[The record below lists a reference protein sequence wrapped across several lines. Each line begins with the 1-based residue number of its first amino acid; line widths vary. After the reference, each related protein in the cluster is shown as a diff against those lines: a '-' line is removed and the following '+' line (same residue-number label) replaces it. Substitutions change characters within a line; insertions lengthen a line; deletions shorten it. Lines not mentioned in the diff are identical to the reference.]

1 MAIAIGSGVL
11 VPKTDHVSQL
21 VHHYS
26 KLVAILPDTYRLWP
40 VPSLP
45 DERAAPLT
53 LKLSTNIFINQQ
65 GKGTFLLGRRKSNSP
80 ARPLRE
86 EYIIRMLLGYPFHE
100 FHAGEILPVSHRLFE
115 QSFVGA
121 GKISIDLVRDHPVIP
136 HPLLPSRRRSPRPA
150 RQPLPRGPALP
161 RHLFRPVLHVV
172 ELDRTQLP
180 IVKRH
185 HLVRGLVQLSF
196 DRRNLSTAM
205 PPLRRSAK
213 ILRKNWSGIVFF
225 IS

>member
-1 MAIAIGSGVL
+1 MA
-11 VPKTDHVSQL
+11 
-21 VHHYS
+21 
-26 KLVAILPDTYRLWP
+26 R
-40 VPSLP
+40 SLSS
-45 DERAAPLT
+45 RRTSNT
-53 LKLSTNIFINQQ
+53 LKLSTNIFHLTTEER
-65 GKGTFLLGRRKSNSP
+65 GLPAWKRKSNSP

-86 EYIIRMLLGYPFHE
+86 QYIIRMLLWYPFHE
-100 FHAGEILPVSHRLFE
+100 FHASEILPVSHRLFE

-150 RQPLPRGPALP
+150 RQSRGPALP

-185 HLVRGLVQLSF
+185 HLVRRLVQVSS

-213 ILRKNWSGIVFF
+213 ILPQKSFQLSEFLFSEKNPMEICVDFKRGEEKQPAHNCLLGK
-225 IS
+225 